1 MKKMKSII
9 SDIQKVLYVPIHKEG
24 WKFIGIFTAVTFIMA
39 MVSSPLGMVGLIL
52 TTWCVFFFRNPK
64 RVIPEGENI
73 MVSPA
78 DGRINSIE
86 KNAKIPE
93 EFNFDQPSGWIKISV
108 FLNVFNVHVN
118 RVPISG
124 KIERL
129 FYKSGEFLSANA
141 DEASELNERQSVLLK
156 TKSGE
161 EIIFAQVAG
170 LIARRII
177 CDLKEGQEVKTG
189 DLYGI
194 IRFGS
199 RADIY
204 IKETEFKLKVKA
216 GQTMI
221 GGETVIAELI

>member
-1 MKKMKSII
+1 MKNII
-9 SDIQKVLYVPIHKEG
+9 SDIQKVLHVPIHKEG
-24 WKFIGIFTAVTFIMA
+24 WKFIIIFVAISFILA
-39 MVSSPLGMVGLIL
+39 MLNSVLGMIGLIL
-52 TTWCVFFFRNPK
+52 TAWCIFFFRNPD
-64 RVIPEGENI
+64 RVIPDEKNV

-86 KNAKIPE
+86 KNVQVPE
-93 EFNFDQPSGWIKISV
+93 EFDFDQSSSWTKISV

-118 RVPISG
+118 RIPISG

-129 FYKSGEFLSANA
+129 FYKAGEFLSANA
-141 DEASELNERQSVLLK
+141 EEASELNERQSVLLE
-156 TKSGE
+156 TDSGKKK
-161 EIIFAQVAG
+161 IIFAQVAG
-170 LIARRII
+170 LVARRIV
-177 CDLKEGQEVKTG
+177 CDLKEGQKVKTG

-204 IKETEFKLKVKA
+204 IKETDFKLKVNV

-221 GGETVIAELI
+221 GGETIIAENT